1 MKAIPLQNSIQ
12 ESHLKLI
19 KRTPKQKKISRIYI
33 NTLIPGFNYTN
44 SLGETITPRKCAM
57 L

>member
-1 MKAIPLQNSIQ
+1 MKAIPLQNSTQ
-12 ESHLKLI
+12 KSHLKVI
-19 KRTPKQKKISRIYI
+19 KRTPKQKKTSRIYI

-44 SLGETITPRKCAM
+44 SLGQTITPKKCTM